1 MMFLTNVLAPF
12 FVGAFVSFAAM
23 RLRDEN
29 QRAQHRADLEAAAST
44 SVTEAQY
51 ALAMQEFLAAQDDE
65 DRGSANAA

>member
-23 RLRDEN
+23 RLRLEN
-29 QRAQHRADLEAAAST
+29 QRAQHRVDLEAAAST

-65 DRGSANAA
+65 DRGGANAA

>member
-23 RLRDEN
+23 RLRLEN

-44 SVTEAQY
+44 SVTDAQY